1 MAYGRSNGVNSP
13 AVGGA
18 STFPKLGLAP
28 GQIVQEFGYDD
39 DVDADFRFAVED
51 LVGSELEYDDFS
63 GVVDA
68 VLLWWRDGDGDL
80 VDALVDSLTNL
91 ADGASIILL
100 TPRAGRAGEVDASE
114 IDEAAVTAGLHA
126 TGTVAVAPD
135 WSANRLVPPKSARK

>member
-1 MAYGRSNGVNSP
+1 VNSP

-18 STFPKLGLAP
+18 GTFPKLGLAP

-51 LVGSELEYDDFS
+51 LVGGELEYDDFS

-126 TGTVAVAPD
+126 TGTVAVAAD